1 MKSVCMKLALA
12 LLCIVFLC
20 GCGILPADDR
30 ADVSSAAPI
39 EDGVEEETTENE
51 ENLGYTVIPATKDE
65 ESEPPPVELD
75 PKDEVLETLLSDM
88 SLEERVAQMLFV
100 SCPSSGG
107 AEILS
112 EYALGGYIFFASHF
126 SGLTAEEVRGMVE
139 DLQRNAKIPLLIGV
153 DEEGGTVVRVSSN
166 PNLREKPFASPR
178 ELLAEGGDALL
189 IADAQEKSQLLLS
202 LGINVNLAPVC
213 DISANQDD
221 FIYDRSFGDDA
232 ETVSTYI
239 SQVVM
244 TMCEEGIGSVL
255 KHFPGYGNCAD
266 THEGIV
272 VDHRAAED
280 FTSSD
285 FLPFQAGVESGA
297 RAVMVCHNIVE
308 AFDAELPASLSP
320 VVHEILRE
328 TLGDNVVVLTDDLD
342 MQGIQAYTD
351 GASAAVQAVLAGNDL
366 LLTSDYEG
374 SIHAILAAIEEGR
387 ISAEQIDASVK
398 RILTWKID
406 LGLIPV

>member
-1 MKSVCMKLALA
+1 MKPVCMKLTLA
-12 LLCIVFLC
+12 LLCMVFLC
-20 GCGILPADDR
+20 GCGILPVGDG
-30 ADVSSAAPI
+30 ADVLPTVPI
-39 EDGVEEETTENE
+39 EDGVEEETTEKE
-51 ENLGYTVIPATKDE
+51 ENLGYTVIPATKE
-65 ESEPPPVELD
+65 EEPESPPVELD
-75 PKDEVLETLLSDM
+75 PKEEVLETLLSDM

-126 SGLTAEEVRGMVE
+126 SGLTAEEVRSMME
-139 DLQRNAKIPLLIGV
+139 ELQQNAKIPLLIGV

-213 DISANQDD
+213 DISANEDD

-232 ETVSTYI
+232 KTVSSYI

-320 VVHEILRE
+320 AVHEILRE